1 MGVVAVFSLLVLAVV
16 SFAARD
22 GTGRWERRR
31 RAGQDHAGASL
42 RGAAGGTSGE
52 NTRALV
58 AGTVDDVPL
67 LLELL
72 GAALDAGLTLPAAL
86 DLVAG
91 VATPP
96 IGASLARVVAGLQI
110 GASWEHS
117 WAGVRHV
124 EAITELHAALGF
136 AALTGAPA
144 APLLYAEAAQR
155 RRQAQR
161 GAEKRAAAL
170 GVKLV
175 VPLGLCSLPAFICLG
190 VVPVVLA
197 MIPSF

>member
-1 MGVVAVFSLLVLAVV
+1 MGAVAIFGLLALAAV
-16 SFAARD
+16 SFAAPD
-22 GTGRWERRR
+22 GAGRWQSLG
-31 RAGQDHAGASL
+31 RAGGDRAGTPGRGAGAPP
-42 RGAAGGTSGE
+42 GDGDP
-52 NTRALV
+52 RAL
-58 AGTVDDVPL
+58 AEAAVDDVPL

-72 GAALDAGLTLPAAL
+72 GAALDAGLSLSGAL
-86 DLVAG
+86 ELVAR
-91 VATPP
+91 VATPT
-96 IGASLARVVAGLQI
+96 IRVNLARVVAGLQI

-124 EAITELHAALGF
+124 EALAELHAALGF

-175 VPLGLCSLPAFICLG
+175 VPLGLCSLPAFLCLG

-197 MIPSF
+197 MIPTF